1 MVATSFF
8 CLSLSLIDTKDLKY
22 VVEKGSSQSDT
33 TIIGL
38 WGCVKITQS
47 NLGRSNATPIELVW
61 TFWETNKIWK
71 NLPHSFDK
79 SADLLIKRQNHEGD
93 FFKLCLL
100 LKKSNFY
107 YLKTNRKKFEW
118 QNSFLLSYSHEIVI
132 FGHTPQL
139 IALSLFPILSTT

>member
-8 CLSLSLIDTKDLKY
+8 CLSLNLIDTKDLKY

-93 FFKLCLL
+93 FFQIMFASQKV
-100 LKKSNFY
+100 
-107 YLKTNRKKFEW
+107 
-118 QNSFLLSYSHEIVI
+118 QFLLSENQQKKVWLEWHHSIQ
-132 FGHTPQL
+132 GGL
-139 IALSLFPILSTT
+139 D